1 MNTKKWLIT
10 TLVLT
15 FALTFN
21 YFTIKKCWSYFADTA
36 IVNTIV
42 GKKKSHRIQVAL
54 LLDTSSSMN
63 GLIEQ
68 ARSQLWQI
76 LNQLSRTEKNGQA
89 PELEIAL
96 YEYGNTT
103 RMTSG
108 YQIRKI
114 SDFTTDMDV
123 ISEQLFALTTSGGE
137 EYCGQVI
144 DFSLK
149 QLEWGSEDS
158 DLRMIYIAGNE
169 PFSQGPVSFQ
179 TSCELAAG
187 RGISVNTIF
196 CGQMNEGINS
206 GWQSGATIGKG
217 AFMSIQHNEVTQ
229 YIETPFDNKINEL
242 NSQLNK
248 TYIPFGQQGIEKQQS
263 QIVQDANA
271 ARYSKTNAA
280 ERAAFK
286 SSKSYKAE
294 SWDLVDAYKKDKKVI
309 TKKKELPA
317 DLQNLSPEEVEQRI
331 LEATSARINIQNEIR
346 ELDQKRRSFQNQ
358 ARQDSTQNN
367 LQNSILQSVEKQ
379 AKGKGYIIKE

>member
-1 MNTKKWLIT
+1 MNTKKWLIV

-15 FALTFN
+15 FALTFY
-21 YFTIKKCWSYFADTA
+21 YFTIKKCWAYFTTPSLT
-36 IVNTIV
+36 NTIV
-42 GKKKSHRIQVAL
+42 GKKKNHRIQVAL

-76 LNQLSRTEKNGQA
+76 LNQLARTEKNGQA

-96 YEYGNTT
+96 YEYGNTS
-103 RMTSG
+103 RMTG
-108 YQIRKI
+108 MHQIRKI
-114 SDFTTDMDV
+114 SDFTTDMDA

-169 PFSQGPVSFQ
+169 PFSQGPVSFKS
-179 TSCELAAG
+179 SCQLAAN
-187 RGISVNTIF
+187 RSISVNTIF
-196 CGQMNEGINS
+196 CGQMSEGVNS
-206 GWQSGATIGKG
+206 GWQSGATVGKG
-217 AFMSIQHNEVTQ
+217 SFMSIQHNEVTQ
-229 YIETPFDNKINEL
+229 YIETPFDSKINAL
-242 NSQLNK
+242 NDQLNK
-248 TYIPFGQQGIEKQQS
+248 TYIPFGQLGAQKQQS

-271 ARYSKTNAA
+271 ASYSRTNAA

-294 SWDLVDAYKKDKKVI
+294 SWDLVDAYKKDKKVLE
-309 TKKKELPA
+309 KKNDLPA
-317 DLQNLSPEEVEQRI
+317 DLQNLSPEEVEKRI
-331 LEATSARINIQNEIR
+331 LEATSARINIQKEIR
-346 ELDQKRRSFQNQ
+346 ELDQKRRDFQSQ